1 MASEIKWIKVAVDLF
16 DDEKIMLIEA
26 MPNADSII
34 VIWFKLLCFAGKQN
48 NGGVFFLNDRIPYT
62 DEMLSAI
69 FRRSINDVRMAL
81 QIFESLGM
89 IEIIDGAVTIPKW
102 TKYQS
107 MIDKKEYDRLAQQ
120 KHREKTKLL
129 NAPSDVNDNV
139 NDKSL
144 NVKDKNKEI
153 RNKNKEKEGKNSRF
167 VPPTLDEVRTYC
179 EERKNNID
187 PEYFIDYYASQQ
199 WKKANGRPVADWK
212 ACVRQWESK
221 EKPKKETKEKTFD
234 IKEYAKEQGWF
245 D

>member
-1 MASEIKWIKVAVDLF
+1 MAEIKWIKVAVDLF

-48 NGGVFFLNDRIPYT
+48 NGGIFILNDRIPYT

-69 FRRSINDVRMAL
+69 FRRPLNDVRLAL
-81 QIFESLGM
+81 QTFENLGM
-89 IEIIDGAVTIPKW
+89 IEIVDGAVCIPKW
-102 TKYQS
+102 NKHQS

-120 KHREKTKLL
+120 KHREKAKLL
-129 NAPSDVNDNV
+129 ALTESVNDDV

-153 RNKNKEKEGKNSRF
+153 RNKKTEERRKNNSKF
-167 VPPTLDEVRTYC
+167 KPPTLDEVTAYC
-179 EERKNNID
+179 KERNNSVD
-187 PEYFIDYYASQQ
+187 PQNFIDYYASQE
-199 WKKANGRPVADWK
+199 WKKANGRPVSDWK
-212 ACVRQWESK
+212 ACVRTWEK
-221 EKPKKETKEKTFD
+221 NKPKQEEKSFD
-234 IKEYAKEQGWF
+234 INQYGRENGWW